1 MILAPTRVVVGA
13 GLALFVA
20 VALSFA
26 WSARTS
32 ESADDGSQSITA
44 LIQRAAPGDT
54 VRVPAGTYR
63 EQVVIDRPLTLIAE
77 GVATIDAGRTGDV
90 VLVTA
95 DDVTLRGFMLTNSGR
110 DVVAEPA
117 GVRVRGSR
125 ATIEDNRL
133 FDVLYGIVLEEG
145 GGHRVS
151 GNHVSSILEFNPER
165 RGHALYLWHTDH
177 NVIEGNTVTGAKDGI
192 FLGFSSHNRVEGNVV
207 TRARYGIHYMYA
219 DDNVFL
225 DNVFR
230 DSVAGAAIMFSR
242 GITFRGNE
250 FAFNHSEASGYGL
263 LFKDVDDVE
272 MTDNLVHHNR
282 VGMILEGAPLAP
294 GATVTLSRNLIAF
307 NDTALLLA
315 TTTGASFTENAFT
328 GNLEQVAITGG
339 SVEHRNKWSVEGR
352 GNYWDDYRGYD
363 ANGDGVGDIPFRY
376 EGAFDELVRRSE
388 WVRAYAFTPARST
401 LELATRWFPAFRPD
415 ARVVDSSPLLS
426 PPVALTSGAG
436 AADRASALGFALGL
450 LALPLAFWRR
460 MAVTRRAAW

>member
-1 MILAPTRVVVGA
+1 VIVCLRIVFGASLAVLVLA
-13 GLALFVA
+13 GV
-20 VALSFA
+20 SFA
-26 WSARTS
+26 AGARIS
-32 ESADDGSQSITA
+32 ESAEGGSQSIA
-44 LIQRAAPGDT
+44 SLIERAAPGDT

-63 EQVVIDRPLTLIAE
+63 EQVVIDRPLTLIAD
-77 GVATIDAGRTGDV
+77 GAATIDAGRAGDV

-95 DDVTLRGFMLTNSGR
+95 DDVTLRGFVITNSGR

-117 GVRVRGSR
+117 GVRVRGNR
-125 ATIEDNRL
+125 AVIEDNRL
-133 FDVLYGIVLEEG
+133 FDVLYGVVLEDG

-151 GNHVSSILEFNPER
+151 GNDVSSILEFSPER

-192 FLGFSSHNRVEGNVV
+192 FLGFSSHNRVERNVV
-207 TRARYGIHYMYA
+207 TQARYGIHYMYA

-230 DSVAGAAIMFSR
+230 GSVAGAAIMFSR
-242 GITFRGNE
+242 GITFRRNE

-307 NDTALLLA
+307 NDTALVLA
-315 TTTGASFTENAFT
+315 TTTGATFTENAFT
-328 GNLEQVAITGG
+328 GNLEQVAVTGG
-339 SVEHRNKWSVEGR
+339 SVEHHNTWTVEGR

-426 PPVALTSGAG
+426 PPVALTAEPGVAN
-436 AADRASALGFALGL
+436 RATALAFAFGL
-450 LALPLAFWRR
+450 LALPLACWRR
-460 MAVTRRAAW
+460 MAGTRRAAW